1 MGYYYVTLAFEIII
15 FLMILGRLIPMV
27 VRLKKGRLNKKWWLL
42 VGILLPF
49 LAIFVVYYLY
59 LPLLDLP
66 DALKGETEVVK
77 GTVSDV
83 YFPGGDNG
91 FVLEGEEYRR
101 NPWAFDPEPG
111 ETYRLHFLPNSHY
124 VIEVDRISE

>member
-1 MGYYYVTLAFEIII
+1 MGYYYGSLVFEIII
-15 FLMILGRLIPMV
+15 FLMILGRLTSMV

-42 VGILLPF
+42 VGILLPL
-49 LAIFVVYYLY
+49 LAISMVYFLY

-66 DALKGETEVVK
+66 YALKGETEVVE

-83 YFPGGDNG
+83 YFPGGNNG

-101 NPWAFDPEPG
+101 NPWTFDPEPG
-111 ETYRLHFLPNSHY
+111 EMYRLYYLPNSHY
-124 VIEVDRISE
+124 VVKFERASE